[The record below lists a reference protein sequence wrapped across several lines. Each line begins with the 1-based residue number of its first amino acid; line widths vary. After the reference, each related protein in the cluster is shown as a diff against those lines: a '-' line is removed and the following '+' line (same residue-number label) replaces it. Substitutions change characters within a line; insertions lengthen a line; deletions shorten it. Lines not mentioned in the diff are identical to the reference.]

1 MGYSKNYTS
10 QPSSGGFAQKV
21 KNVASLVGTVK
32 GIYDTGKTI
41 YSAAQAAAT
50 YVEMVAGLI

>member
-1 MGYSKNYTS
+1 MGYSKNYSS

-21 KNVASLVGTVK
+21 QNIAWLVGTVK

-41 YSAAQAAAT
+41 YSAAQTIAPYAAT
-50 YVEMVAGLI
+50 VEGLI

>member
-1 MGYSKNYTS
+1 MGYSKNYSS
-10 QPSSGGFAQKV
+10 QPSSGGFAQKG

-32 GIYDTGKTI
+32 SSYDTGKTI
-41 YSAAQAAAT
+41 YSTAQAAAP

>member
-1 MGYSKNYTS
+1 MGYSRNYNS

-32 GIYDTGKTI
+32 SIYDTGKTI
-41 YSAAQAAAT
+41 YSAAQAAAP
-50 YVEMVAGLI
+50 YIEMAAGLI

>member
-10 QPSSGGFAQKV
+10 QPSSGGFAQKI

-41 YSAAQAAAT
+41 YSAAQAAAP

>member
-1 MGYSKNYTS
+1 MGYSRNYNS

-32 GIYDTGKTI
+32 SIYDTGKNQYI
-41 YSAAQAAAT
+41 QQLKLLHH
-50 YVEMVAGLI
+50 MQKLLLD

>member
-32 GIYDTGKTI
+32 SIYDTGKTI
-41 YSAAQAAAT
+41 YSAAQAAAP

>member
-1 MGYSKNYTS
+1 MGYSKNYSS

-21 KNVASLVGTVK
+21 QNIASLVGTVK

-41 YSAAQAAAT
+41 YSAAQAAAP

>member
-1 MGYSKNYTS
+1 MGYSKNYSS
-10 QPSSGGFAQKV
+10 QPSSSGFAQKV

-41 YSAAQAAAT
+41 YSAAQAAAP

>member
-21 KNVASLVGTVK
+21 KNVASLVGTVT

-41 YSAAQAAAT
+41 YSAAQAAAP

>member
-21 KNVASLVGTVK
+21 KNVASLVGTAK
-32 GIYDTGKTI
+32 GIYDKGKTI
-41 YSAAQAAAT
+41 YSAAQTAAPYA
-50 YVEMVAGLI
+50 EMVAGLI

>member
-1 MGYSKNYTS
+1 MGYSKNYSS

-32 GIYDTGKTI
+32 SIYDTEKTI
-41 YSAAQAAAT
+41 YSAAQAAAP
-50 YVEMVAGLI
+50 YIEMAAGLI

>member
-10 QPSSGGFAQKV
+10 QPSSGGFGQKV
-21 KNVASLVGTVK
+21 QNIASLVGTVK

-41 YSAAQAAAT
+41 YSAAQAAAP